1 MTCAGLAPE
10 PELSEGKRFYS
21 QVAEERLAF
30 DQAAKL
36 DRLKYTVEQAKNAP
50 IYRDRLG
57 GVSISSLDDLVAL
70 SRLGLPNIRG
80 VIVGRALYEGRF
92 TVADAVATLAAA
104 AP

>member
-21 QVAEERLAF
+21 QVAEERLAY

-57 GVSISSLDDLVAL
+57 GVSISSLDDLR
-70 SRLGLPNIRG
+70 SLGFADFLHNDLFGGLRSNPPKSNGLDLFFNNI
-80 VIVGRALYEGRF
+80 
-92 TVADAVATLAAA
+92 T
-104 AP
+104 